1 MLQTLIQNTVNRFK
15 SNIKD
20 LLWQL
25 KLRYSKKFYVS
36 FGENC
41 LTDNILQRYKLKLIT
56 TPFSHARSNIEYI
69 IQLESDHYNNFLN
82 KEYLLYETLENKL
95 VPRLKTYNIIQN
107 DYNELHKN
115 GFEFTH
121 HDVIASEA
129 VRLKFK
135 ERVKQLQRLKQK
147 KQFFILYHHRINK
160 NTNKERLIDDLLKLK
175 KLYTNRKYTSEVICF
190 TQKIISDDS
199 ERKLV
204 YSIKNSIHYFEFLT
218 KDEWA
223 GDNPQLLWAFCDEDL
238 IAEMIE
244 KIKKIKG

>member
-1 MLQTLIQNTVNRFK
+1 MLQTLIRNTVNRFK

-20 LLWQL
+20 LSWQL
-25 KLRYSKKFYVS
+25 KLRFTKKIYVS

-69 IQLESDHYNNFLN
+69 IQMESDHYNNFLN
-82 KEYLLYETLENKL
+82 KEYLLYESLENKL

-129 VRLKFK
+129 IRLKFM

-147 KQFFILYHHRINK
+147 KQFFILYHHRINQ

-175 KLYTNRKYTSEVICF
+175 ALYTNRKYTSEVICF
-190 TQKIISDDS
+190 TQTIITDYKN
-199 ERKLV
+199 RKV
-204 YSIKNSIHYFEFLT
+204 DYTIKNGIHYFEFYTL
-218 KDEWA
+218 DEWA
-223 GDNPQLLWAFCDEDL
+223 GDNPQLLWARNDEDL
-238 IAEMIE
+238 IIEMIT
-244 KIKKIKG
+244 KIKNIN